1 MKNLLLF
8 SLILIISL
16 PDINGQTESNPLL
29 NSFEEYLAKKN
40 SSEFGLEWI
49 QLGPVTN
56 SARVE
61 AIQGVPG
68 QPETIYC
75 AFGSGNLWKTTDHGL
90 TWKAIFE
97 NQPVLGIGDIAV
109 SPSHPETIW
118 LGSGESLKKAR
129 NFTMPGAGMFRSDD
143 GGETWSHRGL
153 SKTWHIGEIAIHPEN
168 PDIVYVAALGKLW
181 STNSERGIFV
191 TKDGGKTWNH
201 AVYISDRIG
210 AIDIVIAP
218 SDPDVVY
225 ASMWENNPGIS
236 GPGSTVYKTDDA
248 GNTWKE
254 MASGLPDG
262 DATGRI
268 GLAVSYSNPEKVYA
282 LVDNLN
288 KPKNEAAEVYRT
300 LDGGKS
306 WKRTH
311 SDELM
316 IFPGIG
322 WYFADIYVNPKNDE
336 EIYTLGVRL
345 ARSSDGGKSFRNVN
359 GSIFHLNPN
368 RATPLHLDM
377 CEMWIDPE
385 NPERLLLGNDGGLYQ
400 SYNRGATWL
409 HHNTIPAGEFYDISV
424 DNQDPYMVY
433 GGTQD
438 DASVY
443 GPSKEWNPLYPDGW
457 DYVWLDA
464 WAGGDGC
471 VTFPDPD
478 DPNIVYFS
486 SQNGWA
492 RKKDMKT
499 DRSVSIMPRPE
510 KEISDN
516 INYAF
521 VTPYFISKHNSQV
534 MYHAGNYI
542 FRSPDKGE
550 SWKLISPDLARTK
563 RGNASTTVGAIAES
577 PLKQGLI
584 YAGTDGGVL
593 WVSMNDGK
601 DWVESEFNFPEHYIR
616 YIEPSRF
623 SESRVYIAITGINH
637 DDLGNYLYVSEDYGK
652 SWSLINS
659 DLPDEIANVIIEDPT
674 NENILYAGLYRGVYI
689 STDRA
694 KTWSLLGPELPACAI
709 SDLVIQER
717 EMDLVAGTHGRGIY
731 KMNLKPIHE
740 WVQGQDTIS
749 PDYLFNIPVARLPKR
764 NDTHRDIEY
773 SSMQKVPITFFCEK
787 AGKVLISLQ
796 DGDNTIWSREFDAS
810 EGFNQYRWDLVISE
824 TDNQLPYF
832 IHYLSFPQAGEYK
845 VKIESDA
852 FSLSRNIKIINWF

>member
-1 MKNLLLF
+1 MKHLNILLF
-8 SLILIISL
+8 IFLATATQLEAQ
-16 PDINGQTESNPLL
+16 PVSNPLL
-29 NSFEEYLAKKN
+29 DSFEDYMAKKN
-40 SSEFGLEWI
+40 NSEFNLEWI

-61 AIQGVPG
+61 SIQGVPG
-68 QPETIYC
+68 HPETIYC

-109 SPSHPETIW
+109 APSHPETIW

-129 NFTMPGAGMFRSDD
+129 NFTMPGAGVFRSDD
-143 GGETWSHRGL
+143 GGNTWSHRGL
-153 SKTWHIGEIAIHPEN
+153 SETWHIGEITVHPQD

-191 TKDGGKTWNH
+191 TKDGGETWKH
-201 AVYISDRIG
+201 AVYINDRIG

-218 SDPDVVY
+218 SDPDIVY

-236 GPGSTVYKTDDA
+236 GPGSTVYKTED
-248 GNTWKE
+248 GGETWKE
-254 MASGLPDG
+254 VASGLPDG
-262 DATGRI
+262 DSTGRI
-268 GLAVSYSNPEKVYA
+268 GLAVSYSDPNKVYA

-306 WKRTH
+306 WNRTH
-311 SDELM
+311 NDELM

-336 EIYTLGVRL
+336 EIYTLGVRV
-345 ARSSDGGKSFRNVN
+345 ARSSDGGKTFKNVN

-377 CEMWIDPE
+377 CEMWIDPG
-385 NPERLLLGNDGGLYQ
+385 NPERLLLANDGGLYQ
-400 SYNRGATWL
+400 SYNRGETWL

-443 GPSKEWNPLYPDGW
+443 GPAKEWNPLYPDGW

-471 VTFPDPD
+471 VTFADPD

-492 RKKDMKT
+492 RKKDMKA
-499 DRSVSIMPRPE
+499 DKSVSIMPRPGNE
-510 KEISDN
+510 LRTKLE
-516 INYAF
+516 YAF
-521 VTPYFISKHNSQV
+521 VTPYFISAHNTKV

-542 FRSPDKGE
+542 FRSPDKGTN
-550 SWKLISPDLARTK
+550 WDLISPDLSKTK
-563 RGNASTTVGAIAES
+563 RGKLSTTIGAIAES
-577 PLKQGLI
+577 PLVPGLL

-593 WVSMNDGK
+593 WISMNDGEK
-601 DWVESEFNFPEHYIR
+601 WEESEFQFPEHYIR
-616 YIEPSRF
+616 WIEPSRF
-623 SESRVYIAITGINH
+623 SESRAYLAITGINH

-652 SWSLINS
+652 TWNLINN

-674 NENILYAGLYRGVYI
+674 NENILYAGLYRGVYVSI
-689 STDRA
+689 DRGQI
-694 KTWSLLGPELPACAI
+694 WSLLGPGLPACAI

-731 KMNLKPIHE
+731 KMNLKPIQEFAKSH
-740 WVQGQDTIS
+740 DTIAIN
-749 PDYLFNIPVARLPKR
+749 YLFDIPDAVLPER

-773 SSMQKVPITFFCEK
+773 SSIQKVPITFLCEK
-787 AGKVLISLQ
+787 SGMVLISLQ
-796 DGDNTIWSREFDAS
+796 DGDKTLWSREIKVS
-810 EGFNQYRWDLVISE
+810 KGINQYRWDLVINE

-832 IHYLSFPQAGEYK
+832 IHYLTFPGPGKYT
-845 VKIESDA
+845 
-852 FSLSRNIKIINWF
+852 LNIKGEDFSVSKKIKLSN